1 MTKKPVKAVSLPKLI
16 EISHPGPIL
25 AQSEGKLKTF
35 SIDQGDVP
43 SLRNILDIA
52 CAGVPKANLKIVS
65 DKIRKQL

>member
-1 MTKKPVKAVSLPKLI
+1 MTKKPVKAI

-35 SIDQGDVP
+35 SINQDEVP

-52 CAGVPKANLKIVS
+52 CAGVPVANIMIVS